1 MADTDHP
8 VDDRPTPDPWY
19 DPGDVVSLQLAALRT
34 NDDPEQN
41 AGIETCYNFASPANR
56 RRTGP
61 LSRFVR
67 MVHSH
72 QYRPL
77 LDHSEAVSGPV
88 ERAANTATQK
98 VTVTGDG
105 GRTLTYEFG
114 VSLQS
119 TGSFRNCWLT
129 DRVVVV

>member
-8 VDDRPTPDPWY
+8 VDGRPTPDPWY
-19 DPGDVVSLQLAALRT
+19 DPGDVVQLQLAALRT
-34 NDDPEQN
+34 NDAPEPD

-61 LSRFVR
+61 LSRFIR
-67 MVHSH
+67 MVHTH

-77 LDHSEAVSGPV
+77 IDHREAVRGPV
-88 ERAANTATQK
+88 EREANTATQK
-98 VTVTGDG
+98 VTVTGDE

-119 TGSFRNCWLT
+119 TDPFRDCWLT